1 MTTAIPQAQAIAI
14 DESSPR
20 YAGWRVVIAC
30 YLAAVFCWGFGLYGH
45 GVYLAEL
52 HRLHGW
58 PASLISGA
66 TTVFYLMTATLVVF
80 ISDAIAGFG
89 PRRVMLIGGACFGG
103 AVALLAF
110 ITDLWQLYIVYL
122 LMAVGAA
129 SMHVGSISNVI
140 GLWFDRQ
147 RGLALSLALNGASSG
162 GILVTPVLVLAIAHY
177 GFATAM
183 LAASLLFAVVLL
195 PVIALWIDRP
205 PASVAPTPSGTAHAA
220 AAAPAWSRRRALNSP
235 AFWSVAAPFAV
246 ALTAQV
252 GFLVHQVAFLQP
264 VLGRAEAGISVAVL
278 TVTAI
283 VGRLILGMLA
293 ERINVRRFTA
303 CSLASQAAALLA
315 MIWTGDAAA
324 LYVACAV
331 YGFSAGNLITLPSLV
346 IQREFEAASFGMLV
360 GLSWA
365 ISQFTYAFGPGLLG
379 VIRDMTGGYGAPL
392 ALCVVL
398 KVAAAVLILMRPK
411 PLSRA

>member
-1 MTTAIPQAQAIAI
+1 MTSAIPQVRAIAI

-58 PASLISGA
+58 PTSLISGA
-66 TTVFYLMTATLVVF
+66 TTIFYLMTATLVVF
-80 ISDAIAGFG
+80 ISDAIARLG

-162 GILVTPVLVLAIAHY
+162 GILVTPVLVLAIAYY

-183 LAASLLFAVVLL
+183 LAAALLFAVVLL

-205 PASVAPTPSGTAHAA
+205 PASVAPTPSGTVHAA

-246 ALTAQV
+246 ALTAQ
-252 GFLVHQVAFLQP
+252 A
-264 VLGRAEAGISVAVL
+264 
-278 TVTAI
+278 T
-283 VGRLILGMLA
+283 
-293 ERINVRRFTA
+293 
-303 CSLASQAAALLA
+303 
-315 MIWTGDAAA
+315 
-324 LYVACAV
+324 
-331 YGFSAGNLITLPSLV
+331 
-346 IQREFEAASFGMLV
+346 
-360 GLSWA
+360 
-365 ISQFTYAFGPGLLG
+365 
-379 VIRDMTGGYGAPL
+379 
-392 ALCVVL
+392 
-398 KVAAAVLILMRPK
+398 
-411 PLSRA
+411 